1 MGIADLTG
9 LLKKSA
15 PNCFVDTPASNL
27 YNRRI
32 AFDGFNWIFTVMGI
46 SVKNVVNEMTDP
58 FVPISPDAVFVEILK
73 FFLNMNIKLLNYKIT
88 PVWIWDSD
96 TYSTPAKTETRQKR
110 REDRKK
116 RTEKFETLRTNL
128 KAMGPL
134 ERPTELIKEYQKLRA
149 ETFYFPKEKMKE
161 LKDICERIGV
171 PSITAEGEGEY
182 LAACMGIERI
192 VACVYSGDT
201 DTIAMG
207 APFVTKKIDYRDGD
221 LYISGVFTPAIL
233 KALGFTYEQFRELC
247 FLLGCD
253 FNKRIKGIGPVKA
266 LELMKRYGNIE
277 EVVEHLKGIGK
288 DITEINI
295 DICRDLLTPSPSGY
309 LHRVDEL
316 NIKSSEYGEDLE
328 KYNIESLF
336 DTYFSRARMMKDSEN
351 VPKIA

>member
-15 PNCFVDTPASNL
+15 PNCFVDTPAYNL
-27 YNRRI
+27 NNRRI

-46 SVKNVVNEMTDP
+46 SVKNVINDMKDP
-58 FVPISPDAVFVEILK
+58 FSDISIELVFVEVLK
-73 FFLNMNIKLLNYKIT
+73 FFLNMNTKLLNYKIT

-116 RTEKFETLRTNL
+116 RTEKFKNLQNTLRN
-128 KAMGPL
+128 MNVL

-149 ETFYFPKEKMKE
+149 DTFYFPKEKLSE
-161 LKDICERIGV
+161 LKDICQRIGL

-182 LAACMGIERI
+182 LAACMAIERI

-201 DTIAMG
+201 DTIAIG

-221 LYISGVFTPAIL
+221 LYISGVFTPSIL
-233 KALGFTYEQFRELC
+233 KALDLNYHQFRDLC

-266 LELMKRYGNIE
+266 LDLMKKYGNIE
-277 EVVEHLKGIGK
+277 DVLKYLKGIGK
-288 DITEINI
+288 NTDEINI
-295 DICRDLLTPSPSGY
+295 NTCRELLTPSPSGY
-309 LHRVDEL
+309 IDKLDQL
-316 NIKSSEYGEDLE
+316 NVKTKEYDTDLE
-328 KYNIESLF
+328 KYNIEKTFSLF
-336 DTYFSRARMMKDSEN
+336 FSRSRLMKDSEN
-351 VPKIA
+351 VPKND